1 MSGHASPPTVAAVPS
16 STPQPAP
23 QPQGY
28 LDEVMERNRARAK
41 EELAVWPGVRL
52 YSLTAYPHL
61 NRIVDLKEVGKSHR
75 QWGLVELHDNGQA
88 RPHHTKLQLIIQARD
103 MKYIMHTPPIS
114 ERDAKTWTRGPLK
127 NEVKRGDLYYNVD
140 GCGPSRT
147 SWEQHVDGYLESRAE
162 RACMHFTV
170 AGYPVYAAPS
180 ECLRYCALTSNWES
194 MRVPE

>member
-1 MSGHASPPTVAAVPS
+1 
-16 STPQPAP
+16 
-23 QPQGY
+23 
-28 LDEVMERNRARAK
+28 
-41 EELAVWPGVRL
+41 
-52 YSLTAYPHL
+52 
-61 NRIVDLKEVGKSHR
+61 
-75 QWGLVELHDNGQA
+75 
-88 RPHHTKLQLIIQARD
+88 

-194 MRVPE
+194 MRVPEQAHKVIGGHVGAKRTMSEQLEWALLSYGVGGRDSGAATSTVSMDAVEVACNPKGDGRCGWTAILAATLGDPGLAGELSANDNFCRQWLPYAVR